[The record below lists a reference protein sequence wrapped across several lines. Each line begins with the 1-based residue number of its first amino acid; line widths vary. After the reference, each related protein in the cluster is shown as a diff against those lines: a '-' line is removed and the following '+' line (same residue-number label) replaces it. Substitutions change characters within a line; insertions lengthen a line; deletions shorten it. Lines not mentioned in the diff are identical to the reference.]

1 MIRTACCVELHAR
14 DTQRSVSALTSEG
27 TKEKHNMYRTRNLT
41 IALTTALALSA
52 CSETPVGPGTTSVSA
67 LQNGPAFAKSVSG
80 TGLVLDNVTGLSLPL
95 IGHVGDVTINQA
107 VITQLVVVQDLVG
120 NIIGVDAQG
129 ALQLT
134 GSALGT
140 DVVTQNFTTQ
150 ALILSSGKGQCDVL
164 TIDLAPITLD
174 ALGGAVSV
182 DVPQASVTP
191 KASGAVG
198 PLLCNLGSL
207 LNAPVGQVTSAV
219 RGLVNAINR
228 ILI

>member
-1 MIRTACCVELHAR
+1 M
-14 DTQRSVSALTSEG
+14 DTQRRVSELTSEG

-52 CSETPVGPGTTSVSA
+52 CSETPVGPGTTSVST
-67 LQNGPAFAKSVSG
+67 LQSGPAFAKSVSG

-95 IGHVGDVTINQA
+95 IGHIGTVTINQA
-107 VITQLVVVQDLVG
+107 IITQLGVVQDLAG
-120 NIIGVDAQG
+120 NIIGVDANG
-129 ALQLT
+129 VLQLT
-134 GSALGT
+134 GGVLGT
-140 DVVTQNFTTQ
+140 DVITQNFTTD

-164 TIDLAPITLD
+164 SVNLAPITLD

-191 KASGAVG
+191 RASGALG

-219 RGLVNAINR
+219 RGIVNAINQ